1 MVLATLDT
9 ILDRNVNEVLNNV
22 DDSQADEMPEQL
34 AMTASEE
41 DNNVITDDLLEKTE
55 DMFYLPAG
63 HGLLFGFRLNE
74 LDKLRRTKLDIFHNS
89 EIYHNV

>member
-1 MVLATLDT
+1 
-9 ILDRNVNEVLNNV
+9 
-22 DDSQADEMPEQL
+22 
-34 AMTASEE
+34 MTASEE

-63 HGLLFGFRLNE
+63 HGLLFGFKLSE
-74 LDKLRRTKLDIFHNS
+74 LEKLRRTKLDIFHNS